1 MPLDYTAIQ
10 QQLHTMGSQVKS
22 RLDEE
27 THKAAKATTWL
38 DSLVGQNEQSRERIM
53 AAAAANS
60 NLRSAIPTYEEITG
74 TFLPPAITKAYTILA
89 ADGSQVNP
97 SRHDPI
103 PFSVINIGV
112 FCMDSTMQ
120 SPPHEIVETQLLPLD
135 EIYNEFGLVGE
146 EVIALRRDLRERQ
159 MLSKLAN
166 EFNGIVLT
174 LTDGPL
180 ELFRDPQGSKDTQKE
195 FEEYLGVLRQLAK
208 QGTITAGYVDR
219 PGSDLVVRMLEVLS
233 MKDETIAN
241 AGKSRPLAPLS
252 DVFLFQDRIPPGA
265 RSAVFGIQSRSAQSF
280 PDETSLH
287 FFYLNIGLPEKPS
300 LARVEIP
307 AWVAGNKDMV
317 GLLHAVLVDQSR
329 ILGTTPYPYALH
341 RSHEIALVSF
351 SDKAQIETMIGRELV
366 SQGLTPPAPS
376 NKQFAKNLKG
386 RMRNR

>member
-10 QQLHTMGSQVKS
+10 QQLHAMGSQVKS

-27 THKAAKATTWL
+27 TQKAARATTLL
-38 DSLVGQNEQSRERIM
+38 DSLAGQNQQSRERIIAV
-53 AAAAANS
+53 AASNS
-60 NLRSAIPTYEEITG
+60 NLRSAIPTDEEITG
-74 TFLPPAITKAYTILA
+74 TFLLPAITKAYTILA

-97 SRHDPI
+97 NRHDPI
-103 PFSVINIGV
+103 PLSVINIGV

-120 SPPHEIVETQLLPLD
+120 SPPREIVETQLLPLD

-159 MLSKLAN
+159 MLSRLSN

-233 MKDETIAN
+233 MKDENIAY

-252 DVFLFQDRIPPGA
+252 DAFLFQDRIPPEA
-265 RSAVFGIQSRSAQSF
+265 RSAVFGIQSRSAENF
-280 PDETSLH
+280 PGETALH
-287 FFYLNIGLPEKPS
+287 FFYLNTGFPEKSS

-307 AWVAGNKDMV
+307 AWVAENKDMV
-317 GLLHAVLVDQSR
+317 GLLHAVLIDQSR
-329 ILGTTPYPYALH
+329 ILGSMPYPYALH

-386 RMRNR
+386 RTRNR